1 MDQFGE
7 RTTRFG
13 PNSCPAVVW
22 VTEPESVE
30 DCLYFWNLRALRPV
44 RFEIVPMVLLPAG
57 QIQNWLGF
65 GDRLDYVLAR
75 PGRCSPDVA
84 LCSLSVTED
93 LLHET
98 AGLLSLQLS
107 AEDPWSTTD
116 WSAPVRQP
124 PFTYRINLNVRRH
137 VVFERTHGVDTPVDV
152 HQFTDD
158 TRVRFASPVRFNSFG
173 QVLIRL
179 WGPPFDKLPQREV
192 VAEHVMHGAS
202 WRQGAIQIPAFAQND
217 YLLEIHLPGLPEV
230 VAAVLNDASVGHEL
244 SEKGVVAMALAES
257 EAIMALREPG
267 VLEAITQLTT
277 PRSESMLRE
286 LLAIRAEGIADNA
299 LEEIAARWGGRSRFR
314 G

>member
-30 DCLYFWNLRALRPV
+30 DCLYFWNRGALRPV
-44 RFEIVPMVLLPAG
+44 QFETVPMVLLPAG

-158 TRVRFASPVRFNSFG
+158 TRVRLPRLSGST
-173 QVLIRL
+173 VL
-179 WGPPFDKLPQREV
+179 
-192 VAEHVMHGAS
+192 
-202 WRQGAIQIPAFAQND
+202 
-217 YLLEIHLPGLPEV
+217 
-230 VAAVLNDASVGHEL
+230 
-244 SEKGVVAMALAES
+244 
-257 EAIMALREPG
+257 
-267 VLEAITQLTT
+267 
-277 PRSESMLRE
+277 
-286 LLAIRAEGIADNA
+286 
-299 LEEIAARWGGRSRFR
+299 ARY
-314 G
+314 